1 MITEPVS
8 AWVERDG
15 ERLAEGTPV
24 TLEGLP
30 AGTLELTLGA
40 DEYRSLRV
48 EADVPKD
55 GVGTVRRTLERIP
68 YGTLA
73 LELEPPDATVTLP
86 DVAPAYRSGV
96 RLPEGQHRVIV
107 ARKGFRQTARTLE
120 VVGDTR
126 ERIELTIDP
135 QPFTMVTTPAD
146 AVVRLMNVE
155 DDYRDGDSVESRRV
169 PHPDQRARIRDAG
182 GACLPRR

>member
-1 MITEPVS
+1 MERATGELTVIAEPAN
-8 AWVERDG
+8 AWIERDG

-30 AGTLELTLGA
+30 AGTVELTLGA

-48 EADVPKD
+48 EVDVPKD
-55 GVGTVRRTLERIP
+55 GVGMLERTLERIP
-68 YGTLA
+68 YGTLT

-107 ARKGFRQTARTLE
+107 AHGRVSGRRQGHWRW
-120 VVGDTR
+120 
-126 ERIELTIDP
+126 
-135 QPFTMVTTPAD
+135 PAIPG
-146 AVVRLMNVE
+146 N
-155 DDYRDGDSVESRRV
+155 GSN
-169 PHPDQRARIRDAG
+169 
-182 GACLPRR
+182 